1 MCLTSCLRLL
11 SAVITD
17 DVWSVSLSE
26 SEELCGSDLP
36 QTDGKND
43 RGDLSNGEVG
53 HGVSVSV
60 GVGVST
66 DVRTYSRATVEVLVT
81 LCNILDGKDVERSEI
96 VKRLSSQAQ
105 VTLSLLLQTSQSARM
120 FFMQI
125 EEHSSGVTHPGSLPR
140 RQVMS

>member
-11 SAVITD
+11 SAIITD
-17 DVWSVSLSE
+17 DVWSTSL
-26 SEELCGSDLP
+26 SEELCGSDLT
-36 QTDGKND
+36 QSDGKND
-43 RGDLSNGEVG
+43 RGDLNNGEVG
-53 HGVSVSV
+53 HDVSVSV
-60 GVGVST
+60 GVGVA
-66 DVRTYSRATVEVLVT
+66 RTYSRAAVEVLVT
-81 LCNILDGKDVERSEI
+81 LCNILDGKDVERNEI

-125 EEHSSGVTHPGSLPR
+125 EEHSSDVTHPGSLPR

>member
-11 SAVITD
+11 SAIITD
-17 DVWSVSLSE
+17 DVWSTSL
-26 SEELCGSDLP
+26 SEELCGSDLT
-36 QTDGKND
+36 QSDGKND
-43 RGDLSNGEVG
+43 RGDLNNGEVG
-53 HGVSVSV
+53 HDVSVSV
-60 GVGVST
+60 GVGVA
-66 DVRTYSRATVEVLVT
+66 RTYSRATVEVLVT
-81 LCNILDGKDVERSEI
+81 LCNILDGKDVERNEI

-125 EEHSSGVTHPGSLPR
+125 EEHSSDVTHPGSLPR

>member
-17 DVWSVSLSE
+17 DVWSASLSE
-26 SEELCGSDLP
+26 SEELCGSDLTR
-36 QTDGKND
+36 TDVKNE
-43 RGDLSNGEVG
+43 RGDLNNGEVG

-60 GVGVST
+60 GVGAA
-66 DVRTYSRATVEVLVT
+66 RTYSRATVEVLVT

-125 EEHSSGVTHPGSLPR
+125 EEHSSIVTHSGSLPR

>member
-11 SAVITD
+11 SAIITD
-17 DVWSVSLSE
+17 DVWSTSLSL
-26 SEELCGSDLP
+26 SEELCGSDLT
-36 QTDGKND
+36 QSDGVNE
-43 RGDLSNGEVG
+43 RVDLNNGEVG

-60 GVGVST
+60 GVGVA
-66 DVRTYSRATVEVLVT
+66 RTYSRATVEVLVT
-81 LCNILDGKDVERSEI
+81 LCNILDGKEVERSEI

-125 EEHSSGVTHPGSLPR
+125 EEHSSGVTHTHPGSLPR

>member
-1 MCLTSCLRLL
+1 MSVCLTSCLRLL
-11 SAVITD
+11 SAIITD
-17 DVWSVSLSE
+17 DVWSTSL
-26 SEELCGSDLP
+26 SEELCGSDLT
-36 QTDGKND
+36 QSDGKND
-43 RGDLSNGEVG
+43 RGDLNNGEVG
-53 HGVSVSV
+53 HDVSVSV
-60 GVGVST
+60 GVGVA
-66 DVRTYSRATVEVLVT
+66 RTYSRATVEVLVT
-81 LCNILDGKDVERSEI
+81 LCNILDGKDVERNEI

>member
-11 SAVITD
+11 SAIITD
-17 DVWSVSLSE
+17 DVWSTSL
-26 SEELCGSDLP
+26 SEELCGSDLT
-36 QTDGKND
+36 QSDGKND
-43 RGDLSNGEVG
+43 RGDLNNGEVG
-53 HGVSVSV
+53 HGVGVCV
-60 GVGVST
+60 GV
-66 DVRTYSRATVEVLVT
+66 DVGAAHTYSRATVEVLVT

-125 EEHSSGVTHPGSLPR
+125 EEHSSDVTHPGSLPR
-140 RQVMS
+140 RQVIC

>member
-11 SAVITD
+11 SAIITD
-17 DVWSVSLSE
+17 DVWSTSLSL
-26 SEELCGSDLP
+26 SEELCGSDLTH
-36 QTDGKND
+36 TDGKNE
-43 RGDLSNGEVG
+43 RGDLNNGEVG
-53 HGVSVSV
+53 HGVSV
-60 GVGVST
+60 GVGAA
-66 DVRTYSRATVEVLVT
+66 RTYSRATVEVLVT

-125 EEHSSGVTHPGSLPR
+125 EEHSSDVTHPGSLPR

>member
-11 SAVITD
+11 SAIITD
-17 DVWSVSLSE
+17 DVWSTSL
-26 SEELCGSDLP
+26 SEELCGSDLT
-36 QTDGKND
+36 QSDGKND
-43 RGDLSNGEVG
+43 RGDLNNGEVG
-53 HGVSVSV
+53 HDVSVSV
-60 GVGVST
+60 GVGVA
-66 DVRTYSRATVEVLVT
+66 RTYSRATVEVLVT

-125 EEHSSGVTHPGSLPR
+125 EEHSSDVTHPGSLPR